1 MSFLPEEYALDP
13 AGYENVSPLYGS
25 LADVWRRYAVA
36 ASMRP

>member
-13 AGYENVSPLYGS
+13 AGYENVSPLDGFV
-25 LADVWRRYAVA
+25 ADGWFRYAVA